1 MGGSLDAAGS
11 GGGGADSGT
20 GSGGGGDG
28 TSLGVDSVGAA
39 KGAVGVGWTGDG
51 VLADDSLC
59 GVSEVPTE
67 SGAGSIE
74 IMIGVS

>member
-20 GSGGGGDG
+20 GSGGGDG
-28 TSLGVDSVGAA
+28 TSLGLDSAGAA
-39 KGAVGVGWTGDG
+39 GGGVGWIGDG
-51 VLADDSLC
+51 TLADDSLC